1 MGLDKKMASVETRFS
16 APQSIGGW
24 LYLWLVT
31 AAYVAS
37 TILIDMIGTLP
48 FVSSDIW
55 VKASDPTAS
64 SYHPLIKPL
73 LIFSLTSKI
82 SLLMYFCLWIAPNFF
97 KLRHRAPRMIVVF
110 LLAYLFALVAESS
123 LWIFIRR
130 SFPDI
135 LWLGEGNPIFTK
147 QVIVAGI
154 CCLIWVPYFLLS
166 GSVKATFVNRTSAA
180 CLNPLAEQVSLSGA
194 RTTAQRRVV
203 FTLLSLFG
211 VGIAFTPFISSY
223 IQIRQWRHDFTE
235 GREALQKGQHA
246 EAVRLLEKALERMGA
261 RSSETKR
268 IATLDSLAYAYHK
281 EAEYSQAERRYQEA
295 LELRRIQFNKES
307 TDLTWELDNLAQLY
321 LSWGKYDKVHALAKR
336 SLEIK
341 ETFYGPDS
349 QEIAVPLDILGR
361 LAHRQAHFKEA
372 ESLYQRALAVREKAL
387 GPNHTDLTASLDN
400 LAELNYDLAQYAEA
414 LRLAQRSASLAETV
428 PASDASDRRDHTT
441 LARILHIQ
449 GHYAEAEQ
457 LYRKDFSRLEAT
469 VGVDH
474 PDLAW
479 SLGYLATIAYDY
491 GHYDEAHGL
500 AQRASTILEKRFG
513 TKYIDGMW
521 ILDILAEVYLKQG
534 RLVDVVQL
542 AAWTQKVREEVFGL
556 EDPDVAL
563 SLNILAAANVALGK
577 LSDAEAQARRAFLI
591 NKNVYRSDHPAI
603 ADNLQTLAE
612 VYRERGLI
620 AKAEPIYKEV
630 LETYQRIL
638 GTETVDVAKCLES
651 YSVLLQQANRN
662 GEAEKMKAHASAI
675 RTKVSGNINSD
686 IKSGRF

>member
-1 MGLDKKMASVETRFS
+1 MTSVETRFS

-31 AAYVAS
+31 AAYIAG
-37 TILIDMIGTLP
+37 TTLINVIGTLP
-48 FVSSDIW
+48 FVSPGIW
-55 VKASDPTAS
+55 AMAGDSTAS

-82 SLLMYFCLWIAPNFF
+82 TLLMYFCFWVAPNFF
-97 KLRHRAPRMIVVF
+97 KRRQRASRMIVGF
-110 LLAYLFALVAESS
+110 LLAYLLSLVLEQS
-123 LWIFIRR
+123 LWIFIRQ
-130 SFPDI
+130 SFPYM
-135 LWLGEGNPIFTK
+135 LVLAEGNPIFTK

-154 CCLIWVPYFLLS
+154 CCLIWVSYFVLS
-166 GSVKATFVNRTSAA
+166 RSVRATFVNGASAA
-180 CLNPLAEQVSLSGA
+180 GLTQLTEQEGRSSA
-194 RTTAQRRVV
+194 HTTVKRRVV
-203 FTLLSLFG
+203 LTLLFLFG

-223 IQIRQWRHDFTE
+223 IQIWQWRQDFTE
-235 GREALQKGQHA
+235 GREALEKGRYA
-246 EAVRLLEKALERMGA
+246 EAARLLEKALEWVGTG
-261 RSSETKR
+261 SSTKKR
-268 IATLDSLAYAYHK
+268 IATLDALAYVYHR
-281 EAEYSQAERRYQEA
+281 EAEYSQAEKRYQEA
-295 LELRRIQFNKES
+295 LELRRVEFDKES

-321 LSWGKYDKVHALAKR
+321 LNWGKYDNVHALAKR

-341 ETFYGPDS
+341 ETSYGPDS

-372 ESLYQRALAVREKAL
+372 ESLCQRALAVREKAL

-428 PASDASDRRDHTT
+428 PTSDVSDRRDHTT

-449 GHYAEAEQ
+449 DHYAEAEQ
-457 LYRKDFSRLEAT
+457 MYRKDFSRLEAT

-474 PDLAW
+474 PGLAW
-479 SLGYLATIAYDY
+479 SLGDLATIAYDY
-491 GHYDEAHGL
+491 GHYDEAQGL

-577 LSDAEAQARRAFLI
+577 LSDAETQARRALLI
-591 NKNVYRSDHPAI
+591 NKKVYGSDHPAI
-603 ADNLQTLAE
+603 ASNLQTLAE

-620 AKAEPIYKEV
+620 AEAEPLYKEA
-630 LETYQRIL
+630 LMTYQRTL
-638 GTETVDVAKCLES
+638 KAETVDVAKCLES
-651 YSVLLQQANRN
+651 YSVLLHRANRS

-675 RTKVSGNINSD
+675 QTKVSGNINSD